1 MLVITNDSSDYTQ
14 TDLEQNL
21 IEIGLSPDD
30 AARFIIQAIFVAQL
44 AWWLTHRPT
53 PRQHAASS
61 DKTQTRRGAPPPLQG
76 LQHIPGFST
85 SEIVDEGVDKWSI
98 VDNNEELRS
107 KIVRTVEDAKAANP
121 NLRAI
126 LLESTLLPSF
136 SDSLRQ
142 KRGVPVF
149 DAITLAD
156 YYAAASTDNP
166 RFGQTRKPE
175 AAQTRWRGC
184 PRRPS
189 QPSAALRTSIR
200 TRPPMRRTSS
210 CVAVTRRP
218 AHRLLV
224 PTRPGRHRPPRPETT
239 SC

>member
-85 SEIVDEGVDKWSI
+85 SEIADEGVDKWSI

-166 RFGQTRKPE
+166 RFGQTFGGGRANNPMEGLSKKAIP
-175 AAQTRWRGC
+175 AIGSTPHIDSHKTAHAQDVLMRGC
-184 PRRPS
+184 DQAS
-189 QPSAALRTSIR
+189 CASTTRT
-200 TRPPMRRTSS
+200 
-210 CVAVTRRP
+210 
-218 AHRLLV
+218 H
-224 PTRPGRHRPPRPETT
+224 PPRETST
-239 SC
+239 TQAGNN